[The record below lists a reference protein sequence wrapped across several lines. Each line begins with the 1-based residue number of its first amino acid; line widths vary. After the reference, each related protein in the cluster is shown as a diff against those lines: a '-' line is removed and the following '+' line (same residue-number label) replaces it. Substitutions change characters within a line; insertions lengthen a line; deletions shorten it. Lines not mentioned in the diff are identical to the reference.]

1 MTTTA
6 EKLARDL
13 EIHLNHDHHHISIAE
28 QAARKDIDDLADRIR
43 ILEAEIQELRN
54 TLTHMR
60 QEVRT

>member
-1 MTTTA
+1 MTPE
-6 EKLARDL
+6 EKLARDF
-13 EIHLNHDHHHISIAE
+13 ETHIKHDHHHIGIA
-28 QAARKDIDDLADRIR
+28 QQTAQKDIESLSDRIK